1 MISNI
6 PTHEDFYK
14 TGKELLV
21 FSWDIVAKLLL
32 NLDDAEYFGVDPEEV
47 SEEYWSLASRQI
59 NTALAITQQ
68 GIEFLL
74 KGRIC
79 EISPYLLIS
88 DTPSKWPSPYDYE
101 SIEFSKFRTLDAQ
114 DLIRVL
120 DTFSDQKLD
129 VSFVQKFNDLREK
142 RNVIMHSLST
152 SLDVQFSE
160 VIESLLYMHSTL
172 FPSESWAK
180 IRKEGLSNH
189 PNSELGSSDFI
200 SNEICR
206 ELSIIIDLLTP
217 AQAKKYFKIDKGRR
231 AYFCPECHYEANH
244 DVDFE
249 FKLARLTSRDVSCSS
264 LYCPVCDSVYE
275 VSRNDCSEDKEV
287 CPGNVISD
295 TYSICLT
302 CGH

>member
-6 PTHEDFYK
+6 PTHDDFYK

-32 NLDDAEYFGVDPEEV
+32 NLDEAEYFGVDPEEV
-47 SEEYWSLASRQI
+47 SDEYWNLASSQI
-59 NTALAITQQ
+59 NAALAITQQ

-88 DTPSKWPSPYDYE
+88 DPPSRWPSPYDSE

-152 SLDVQFSE
+152 SLDVQFGE
-160 VIESLLYMHSTL
+160 VIESLLYMHNTL

-180 IRKEGLSNH
+180 IRKEGLSKH
-189 PNSELGSSDFI
+189 PNSELRSSDYI
-200 SNEICR
+200 INEICR
-206 ELSIIIDLLTP
+206 ELSIIIDLLKP
-217 AQAKKYFKIDKGRR
+217 AKAKKYFKIDKSKRV
-231 AYFCPECHYEANH
+231 YFCPECHHEANH
-244 DVDFE
+244 DIDFE
-249 FKLARLTSRDVSCSS
+249 FKLARLTSRDVNCSS
-264 LYCPVCDSVYE
+264 LYCPVCDSEHE
-275 VSRNDCSEDKEV
+275 VSRNDCSENKEV
-287 CPGNVISD
+287 CSGNVISD
-295 TYSICLT
+295 IYLICLT
-302 CGH
+302 CGR